1 MRGACAGV
9 LVAVAVVGS
18 LSARQQAEPSLE
30 VVLARA
36 AAYVGSYQARLAGIV
51 AEEHYRQNV
60 LGTQRRGG
68 TQLRE
73 FRELR
78 SDLLLVKTGNGD
90 SWLQFRDVFEVDRKP
105 IRDRDQRLF
114 KLFVG
119 ASADATKQAG
129 AIQAESS
136 RYNIGPIMR
145 TINMPMLALILFDR
159 LNQPRFVYVR
169 GKSGNVKR
177 FAALAVESDVWLIEY
192 RETQGGTVVR
202 GAEDKDIPSHG
213 RVWIDSRT
221 GRFLRTELVSEDTEV
236 RALIDVSYRAEAGLD
251 LLVPAEM
258 RETYELKRT
267 LARID
272 GRATYGRFRQFTVTT
287 TEKPKGE
294 GA

>member
-1 MRGACAGV
+1 MRGICTGV
-9 LVAVAVVGS
+9 LVAVAMAS
-18 LSARQQAEPSLE
+18 LAARQEAEPTLA

-36 AAYVGSYQARLAGIV
+36 ADYVTSYQTKLAGIV
-51 AEEHYRQNV
+51 SEEHYRQNV

-68 TQLRE
+68 PQLRE

-78 SDLLLVKTGNGD
+78 SDLLLVKTGKGD
-90 SWLQFRDVFEVDRKP
+90 SWLQFRDVFEVNRKP
-105 IRDRDQRLF
+105 IRDRDERLY

-119 ASADATKQAG
+119 AAADASQQAD

-159 LNQPRFVYVR
+159 LNQPRFEHKKVNA
-169 GKSGNVKR
+169 GNVKR
-177 FAALAVESDVWLIEY
+177 FAALAGAADVWLIEY
-192 RETQGGTVVR
+192 RETQAGTVVR
-202 GAEDKDIPSHG
+202 GAQDKDIPSHG

-221 GRFLRTELVSEDTEV
+221 GRFLRTELISEDTDV

-251 LLVPAEM
+251 LLVPNEM
-258 RETYELKRT
+258 RETYELRRT
-267 LARID
+267 AARID

-287 TEKPKGE
+287 TEKPKG
-294 GA
+294 